1 MEKEESKRLSNFDK
15 LMQDVKGVHSK
26 RLNAM
31 LVTMDDE
38 DFAVNYFKILEY
50 ASPKLQR
57 QEIIEEEKEFVV
69 TLEHTYR
76 SKERYNGDV
85 TNVEDEV

>member
-1 MEKEESKRLSNFDK
+1 MGKEENKRLSSFDK

-38 DFAVNYFKILEY
+38 DFALNYFKILEY
-50 ASPKLQR
+50 AAPKLQR
-57 QEIIEEEKEFVV
+57 QEIVEEEKDFVV

-76 SKERYNGDV
+76 SKEKYNGDV

>member
-1 MEKEESKRLSNFDK
+1 MGKEENKRLSNFDK
-15 LMQDVKGVHSK
+15 LMEDVKGVHSK

-38 DFAVNYFKILEY
+38 DFAINYFKILEY
-50 ASPKLQR
+50 AAPKLQR
-57 QEIIEEEKEFVV
+57 QEIVEEEKEFKV

-76 SKERYNGDV
+76 SKEKYNGSV
-85 TNVEDEV
+85 DEI